1 MIRGYEKLQFFTG
14 KAHPCVNARRLR
26 HCVSKSVGVD
36 LQRCAGKI
44 VIKSYEALIGMMC
57 RR

>member
-1 MIRGYEKLQFFTG
+1 MKSCNFLLE
-14 KAHPCVNARRLR
+14 KAHPCVNARRLS
-26 HCVSKSVGVD
+26 HFESKSVGVD

-44 VIKSYEALIGMMC
+44 VIKSYEALVGMMC